1 MPLTRYCTNIIIKNN
16 IYYMK
21 HIKIF
26 EARKTYAQKSKELR
40 EKFLTL
46 IDANISDD
54 EKVEIEDVLR
64 SIFDIVGSPNF
75 KDSSEVTF
83 FIKYEYIKGGN
94 TGHIF
99 FNESVWIEDANT
111 YKELRGVYDN
121 LIHGNIKLSAI
132 LTYGIRGVSEES
144 ARLAE
149 EESAYV
155 KETLESMGYIFEF
168 IRYSK
173 RDVTDK
179 DLRLNVIKA
188 DIDTSSIIEDKEYY
202 SSLPRSIIKDFD
214 MFMLQYK
221 VPEEKAAEF
230 ANLLGSADWSKEE

>member
-1 MPLTRYCTNIIIKNN
+1 
-16 IYYMK
+16 MK

-54 EKVEIEDVLR
+54 EKAEIEDVLR

-94 TGHIF
+94 AGHIF

-121 LIHGNIKLSAI
+121 LMEI
-132 LTYGIRGVSEES
+132 
-144 ARLAE
+144 
-149 EESAYV
+149 
-155 KETLESMGYIFEF
+155 
-168 IRYSK
+168 
-173 RDVTDK
+173 
-179 DLRLNVIKA
+179 
-188 DIDTSSIIEDKEYY
+188 SS
-202 SSLPRSIIKDFD
+202 
-214 MFMLQYK
+214 
-221 VPEEKAAEF
+221 
-230 ANLLGSADWSKEE
+230 

>member
-1 MPLTRYCTNIIIKNN
+1 M
-16 IYYMK
+16 
-21 HIKIF
+21 
-26 EARKTYAQKSKELR
+26 
-40 EKFLTL
+40 
-46 IDANISDD
+46 
-54 EKVEIEDVLR
+54 
-64 SIFDIVGSPNF
+64 
-75 KDSSEVTF
+75 
-83 FIKYEYIKGGN
+83 
-94 TGHIF
+94 
-99 FNESVWIEDANT
+99 
-111 YKELRGVYDN
+111 
-121 LIHGNIKLSAI
+121 
-132 LTYGIRGVSEES
+132 SEES

-188 DIDTSSIIEDKEYY
+188 DIDASSIIEDKEYY